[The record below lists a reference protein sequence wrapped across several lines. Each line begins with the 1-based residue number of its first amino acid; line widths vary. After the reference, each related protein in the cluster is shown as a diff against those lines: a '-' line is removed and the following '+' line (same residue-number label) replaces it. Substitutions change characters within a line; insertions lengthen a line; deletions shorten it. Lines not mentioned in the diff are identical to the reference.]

1 MPFNKGL
8 AMEQKYKC
16 VGINFPPHTLAEIDR
31 IAGERGVSRAE
42 LVRSAINIGFPL
54 MKLGLAVNARRTL
67 AILEHTQLALSHL
80 VERESPEDA
89 AELLRLAFQN
99 VDAHHG

>member
-1 MPFNKGL
+1 
-8 AMEQKYKC
+8 MEKVQYRC
-16 VGINFPPHTLAEIDR
+16 VGINFPPQTLAQLDQLAEARGISRTEIVR
-31 IAGERGVSRAE
+31 AAVSVA
-42 LVRSAINIGFPL
+42 LPL
-54 MKLGLAVNARRTL
+54 MQLGLAVNTRRTL
-67 AILEHTQLALSHL
+67 AILEHTQLALSLL

>member
-1 MPFNKGL
+1 MTTKSRG
-8 AMEQKYKC
+8 
-16 VGINFPPHTLAEIDR
+16 VGIKFQPRTLEALDALAAER
-31 IAGERGVSRAE
+31 RMSRAE
-42 LVRSAINIGFPL
+42 VVRTAVDIGLPL
-54 MKLGLAVNARRTL
+54 IQMGLAINARRTL
-67 AILEHTQLALSHL
+67 AILEHTQLALSLL